1 MSIIIFAWLT
11 LILVFI
17 ALGMYSMGTVF
28 MVVLFWK
35 VKSSER
41 IYPALGAVICFCISF
56 LLSGFFLEVISVIRG
71 M

>member
-1 MSIIIFAWLT
+1 MSIIIFAWVT

-35 VKSSER
+35 LRSSEK
-41 IYPALGAVICFCISF
+41 IYAGLGAVICFCISF